1 MAKKGREARITRTI
15 AKIRGEKL
23 SEALRRRAAS
33 RPDDAD
39 GGRSASTWKKRKAR
53 ARARVDARGTA
64 GAPHG
69 YDGSQKTLLV
79 GDGNLSFG
87 LALVTLFGGDGS
99 GVVATTALGRGA
111 SAAAHGTAFEDTV
124 EALEASGAS
133 VAYGVEC
140 ESLAS
145 EGARRALRERI
156 GGGSFDRV
164 TFNFPDAGCGRVGE
178 LSVRAQRA
186 LLTSYFENASKVL
199 KSSGE
204 IRVTLR
210 TSAPYSGW
218 NVEALAQKAGLAF
231 KARVEFDA
239 SEFPGYEYS
248 RTIDEEDAHNMDGE
262 DEDDAAWE
270 TEEGPG
276 EDAATYVFVRA
287 SAPPASAK

>member
-1 MAKKGREARITRTI
+1 MRTITR
-15 AKIRGEKL
+15 IRGEKL

-33 RPDDAD
+33 RPDGADASSST
-39 GGRSASTWKKRKAR
+39 SAWKKRKAKAK
-53 ARARVDARGTA
+53 ARADARGTG

-79 GDGNLSFG
+79 GDGNLTFA

-99 GVVATTALGRGA
+99 GLAATTALSRGA
-111 SAAAHGTAFEDTV
+111 SARAHGTMFEDTV

-156 GGGSFDRV
+156 GGGSFDRA
-164 TFNFPDAGCGRVGE
+164 TFNFPDAGCGRAGE

-186 LLTSYFENASKVL
+186 LLMSYFENVQKVL

-248 RTIDEEDAHNMDGE
+248 RTIDEDDARDMNGE
-262 DEDDAAWE
+262 DEDDAAWMS
-270 TEEGPG
+270 EEGPG
-276 EDAATYVFVRA
+276 DDAATYVFVKA
-287 SAPPASAK
+287 SATPRSDT